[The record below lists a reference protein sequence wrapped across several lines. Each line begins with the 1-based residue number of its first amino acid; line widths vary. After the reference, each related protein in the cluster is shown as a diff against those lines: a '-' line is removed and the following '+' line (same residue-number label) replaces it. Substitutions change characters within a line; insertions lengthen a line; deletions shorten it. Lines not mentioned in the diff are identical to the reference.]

1 MTLLKRSLIMI
12 SVPTAILFLLMMF
25 ISADKLR
32 DYASGQTHGQ
42 LISASEASSEYVMS
56 AMQKPRNLLEAL
68 NDMFLGGS
76 YATRQDNLNI
86 FLNFTKSYPDSTG
99 FYGLI
104 DEVYYDGTLW
114 EPDADFFRKIEFY
127 DNSSKVSGIR
137 I

>member
-1 MTLLKRSLIMI
+1 MPLLKRSLIMI

-32 DYASGQTHGQ
+32 DYVSG
-42 LISASEASSEYVMS
+42 
-56 AMQKPRNLLEAL
+56 
-68 NDMFLGGS
+68 
-76 YATRQDNLNI
+76 QDNLNI